1 MEALNI
7 EAEYREFVNRI
18 PIPAARNAQEYADAQ
33 VRAGKWVED
42 DGDYY
47 TREEWDSQYAAAD
60 TESEDDCP
68 HDNTTPAD
76 DGEPYQ
82 RECSDCDARLYLT
95 DEEAAKFAARDDA
108 Y

>member
-7 EAEYREFVNRI
+7 EAEYREYTNTTRDGAELGIDNFINNKVGSG
-18 PIPAARNAQEYADAQ
+18 E
-33 VRAGKWVED
+33 WVED

-47 TREEWDSQYAAAD
+47 TAEEWDSQHAAED
-60 TESEDDCP
+60 TEPEDDCP

-95 DEEAAKFAARDDA
+95 DAEAAKFAARDDA